1 MNARFPDDDTAL
13 LNLVS
18 FKWLMAGQG
27 WWVNLS
33 RMQQDPCYLRACAQC
48 GLDSGHALLQER
60 SAGLLAAL
68 PHDVREWPASN
79 EFAFTNDVR
88 I

>member
-1 MNARFPDDDTAL
+1 MNALFSDADTAL

-33 RMQQDPCYLRACAQC
+33 RLQHDASYVRACAQC
-48 GLDSGHALLQER
+48 GLDSGHPLLQKR
-60 SAGLLAAL
+60 SAELLATL
-68 PHDVREWPASN
+68 PHDVRDMPASN
-79 EFAFTNDVR
+79 EFAFSNDVR